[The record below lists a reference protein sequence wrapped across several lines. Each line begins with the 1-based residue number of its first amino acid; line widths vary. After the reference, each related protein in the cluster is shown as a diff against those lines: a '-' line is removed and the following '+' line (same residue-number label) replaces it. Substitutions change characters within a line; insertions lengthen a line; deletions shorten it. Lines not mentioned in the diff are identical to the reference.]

1 MVRFGPD
8 RLKYSLNF
16 VRVKQYPRPMIRL
29 LVLVISI
36 GLQIVAASIALRFMR
51 LTKYRLSWILLSLA
65 FTFMAIRKIFR
76 LIELTRGVETPDMAI
91 IDEWMGAFIS
101 IMIFAGVILIREL
114 FFSLKK
120 SEIDRLRS
128 ERKVLHAIINT
139 EENERKRFA
148 KDLHDDL
155 GPLLSTVKMSITAL
169 ADRADNQADREIIN
183 NTSHVVNEAIAT
195 IKDISNTLSP
205 HVLTNFG
212 LVSATNSFIKK
223 INRAWDVNI
232 SFNSNV
238 GKKRLDSDI
247 EAVMYRSVCEL
258 INNSLKHS
266 EASSISVEMNIH
278 GNFIILQYNDN
289 GKGFDP
295 GIIESEENMGM
306 GLSNIQT
313 RVKSVN
319 GIFVLESSEGEG
331 MHALIKISIRE

>member
-1 MVRFGPD
+1 MVR
-8 RLKYSLNF
+8 
-16 VRVKQYPRPMIRL
+16 L
-29 LVLVISI
+29 LALVISI

-65 FTFMAIRKIFR
+65 FTFMAIRKIMH
-76 LIELTRGVETPDMAI
+76 LVELTRGEETMDMAI

-101 IMIFAGVILIREL
+101 IMIFGGVILIREL
-114 FFSLKK
+114 FLSLKK
-120 SEIDRLRS
+120 ADIDRIKS
-128 ERKVLHAIINT
+128 ERKVLHAIIST

-169 ADRADNQADREIIN
+169 ASRANDPVDKDIIN
-183 NTSHVVNEAIAT
+183 NASHVVNEAIAT

-212 LVSATNSFIKK
+212 LVSATSSFIKK
-223 INRAWDVNI
+223 INKASDI
-232 SFNSNV
+232 KFTLNSDV
-238 GKKRLDSDI
+238 GKQRLNSDI
-247 EAVMYRSVCEL
+247 EAVIYRSLCEL
-258 INNSLKHS
+258 INNSMKHS
-266 EASSISVEMNIH
+266 GASIISIDLNIH
-278 GNFIILQYNDN
+278 GNFIILQYNDD

-295 GIIESEENMGM
+295 DILESEENMGM

-319 GIFVLESSEGEG
+319 GIFVMESKKGEG
-331 MHALIKISIRE
+331 MHSLIKINIREGNEVL

>member
-1 MVRFGPD
+1 
-8 RLKYSLNF
+8 
-16 VRVKQYPRPMIRL
+16 MIRL
-29 LVLVISI
+29 LALVISI
-36 GLQIVAASIALRFMR
+36 GLQIVAASIALRFMK

-65 FTFMAIRKIFR
+65 FTFMAIRKIIH
-76 LIELTRGVETPDMAI
+76 LIELMRGEEVIDLSTV
-91 IDEWMGAFIS
+91 DEWIGAFIS
-101 IMIFAGVILIREL
+101 VMIFGGVILIREL
-114 FFSLKK
+114 FLSLKK
-120 SEIDRLRS
+120 AEIDRLRS

-155 GPLLSTVKMSITAL
+155 GPLLSTVKMSITAI
-169 ADRADNQADREIIN
+169 AARADDPVDKDIIKN
-183 NTSHVVNEAIAT
+183 AGHVVNEAIAT

-212 LVSATNSFIKK
+212 LVSATSSFIKK
-223 INRAWDVNI
+223 INKAGDVNF

-238 GKKRLDSDI
+238 GDKRLDSDI

-266 EASSISVEMNIH
+266 GASNISIEINIH

-289 GKGFDP
+289 GRGFDP
-295 GIIESEENMGM
+295 AILDDEENTGM

-319 GIFVLESSEGEG
+319 GIFVLESKIGEG
-331 MHALIKISIRE
+331 MHSLIKINIREESENSYE